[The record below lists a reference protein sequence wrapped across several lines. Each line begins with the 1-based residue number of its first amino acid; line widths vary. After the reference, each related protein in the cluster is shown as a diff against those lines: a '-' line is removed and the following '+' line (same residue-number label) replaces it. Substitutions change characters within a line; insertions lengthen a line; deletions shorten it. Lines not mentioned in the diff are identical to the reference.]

1 MLDDHGKIWVTDFG
15 LARCQDQNSLTR
27 SGDLVGTLRYMSPEQ
42 AIGMSALHDSRTDIY
57 SLGVTLYEL
66 LALEPAIVGEDG
78 PHLLRLIQEND
89 IRPLCRIVSGV
100 PRDLGT
106 VVARAMAGKR
116 DDRYETALDF
126 AADLKRVL
134 AGEPTMARP
143 ATPLDLTTRW
153 AVKHRRPVALLA
165 VACLI
170 SLIGFA
176 SNTARLAAAK
186 LASDAHANRASLN
199 EKLARDAVDRLGS
212 QVAEKLADIPAA
224 SGVRRGLLTETLE
237 YYRQFA
243 AKAEHDPYLQEDLA
257 LTYGKIG
264 DLLEAIGQREE
275 AIDALCKSAETYALL
290 VNQQADPP
298 LRLKQLWSI
307 SQNNLAQVLQRAGE
321 IEQAAVLYANAIK
334 TQKQLCEQRHQ
345 EAYVALA
352 TSLNNLALL
361 LSESEHSERAEQYY
375 QEAIE
380 CLSHGASHSP
390 QHRMQLADL
399 LTNYSRLLSERSS
412 DKAVELAQQA
422 LSLRVESLDPTVPV
436 KGNTSPLLAGKTVG
450 TLHALGTAQL
460 AAKNYEAAIEAF
472 EQAVEIGQQLQVR
485 WPDQFSFQRDLA
497 ISYNHV
503 GLANCHAGHFAEAR
517 NAFEAAIEM
526 GTRLRD
532 HFPRDAELQ
541 SLLGGMFNNLGYL
554 HQQLGDTV
562 AARQCYH
569 QAVDAQSAAVQ
580 MAPQVVRY
588 RQYLNKHQQN
598 AKSVRE
604 HESVSRED
612 AQT

>member
-1 MLDDHGKIWVTDFG
+1 MPQGQDWSKISDTDTVLQLGDFRIEQEIGRGGMGIVYEAEQLSLQRKVALKILPMAALLDTRQIARFKNEAHSAGLLRHPNIVPIYSIGSENGLHYYAMQYIPGKSLDQWIRERQAVAPENDQTPNRWRRTARPVHTDWRRIVAWVIDIADALHAAHEAGVVHRDIKPSNLMLDDHEKIWVTDFG

-89 IRPLCRIVSGV
+89 IRPLCRIVSGL

-106 VVARAMAGKR
+106 VVARAIAGKR

-134 AGEPTMARP
+134 EGEPTMARP

-165 VACLI
+165 GACLI

-224 SGVRRGLLTETLE
+224 SGVRRGLLTETLD

-264 DLLEAIGQREE
+264 DLLEAIGQRDE
-275 AIDALCKSAETYALL
+275 AIDVLCKSAETYALL

-298 LRLKQLWSI
+298 PRLKQLGRSARTTLPKCY
-307 SQNNLAQVLQRAGE
+307 SEPVRSNKRRCCMPTPSRHKNNFVSSL
-321 IEQAAVLYANAIK
+321 IK
-334 TQKQLCEQRHQ
+334 KPML
-345 EAYVALA
+345 
-352 TSLNNLALL
+352 
-361 LSESEHSERAEQYY
+361 
-375 QEAIE
+375 
-380 CLSHGASHSP
+380 P
-390 QHRMQLADL
+390 
-399 LTNYSRLLSERSS
+399 
-412 DKAVELAQQA
+412 
-422 LSLRVESLDPTVPV
+422 
-436 KGNTSPLLAGKTVG
+436 
-450 TLHALGTAQL
+450 
-460 AAKNYEAAIEAF
+460 
-472 EQAVEIGQQLQVR
+472 
-485 WPDQFSFQRDLA
+485 
-497 ISYNHV
+497 
-503 GLANCHAGHFAEAR
+503 
-517 NAFEAAIEM
+517 
-526 GTRLRD
+526 
-532 HFPRDAELQ
+532 
-541 SLLGGMFNNLGYL
+541 
-554 HQQLGDTV
+554 
-562 AARQCYH
+562 
-569 QAVDAQSAAVQ
+569 
-580 MAPQVVRY
+580 
-588 RQYLNKHQQN
+588 
-598 AKSVRE
+598 
-604 HESVSRED
+604 
-612 AQT
+612 